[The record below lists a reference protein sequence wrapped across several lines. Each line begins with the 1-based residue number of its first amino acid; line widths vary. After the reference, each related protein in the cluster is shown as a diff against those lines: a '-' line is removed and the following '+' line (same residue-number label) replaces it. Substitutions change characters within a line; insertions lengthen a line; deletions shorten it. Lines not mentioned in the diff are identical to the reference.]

1 MSPLWPSSESLLT
14 GRIKDCSQFQKCIL
28 PALLLLFYLVSSP
41 ILNRSFIF
49 HFSMCSNWTKAV
61 ASCLTG
67 SSEVSWPT
75 IKFIFRFTDKI
86 MGSEQTATAEEWDLG
101 AVIDTKTPSQCLTA
115 VKQVDK
121 ILDFFRNGKRIE
133 WKTPSCTIHS
143 QRE

>member
-1 MSPLWPSSESLLT
+1 
-14 GRIKDCSQFQKCIL
+14 
-28 PALLLLFYLVSSP
+28 
-41 ILNRSFIF
+41 
-49 HFSMCSNWTKAV
+49 
-61 ASCLTG
+61 
-67 SSEVSWPT
+67 
-75 IKFIFRFTDKI
+75 